1 MFSGGD
7 ILLEMGALPI
17 RKFETVERRHAADS
31 IYDQLAGAILRGDFP
46 VGQPLPPERELAE
59 QFGVSRTI
67 ARQAVHRLA
76 ELGLVRVR
84 QGGATIVQDS
94 SRSTD
99 VRLLAMRFRVNPR
112 TAEQRREFGERRM
125 LEGFALIQL
134 ATYHATSDDL
144 AALGAVIDAQV
155 GRGAGEDEGLTFERD
170 FWTAM
175 AQATHNQFYIGQLAF
190 WNHLV
195 AEHGREPS
203 ETAIPAAARSA
214 FYRELVRRI
223 SGGLDASQFYLD
235 TVRPLVLG
243 SPPKR

>member
-1 MFSGGD
+1 
-7 ILLEMGALPI
+7 MGVVPI
-17 RKFETVERRHAADS
+17 RKFETIERKHAADE
-31 IYDQLAGAILRGDFP
+31 IFDQLSAAIVRGDFP

-67 ARQAVHRLA
+67 ARQAVHRIA

-112 TAEQRREFGERRM
+112 TDQQKQEFLERRM
-125 LEGFALIQL
+125 LEGFALVQL
-134 ATYHATSDDL
+134 ASYRATAEDIATIEVL
-144 AALGAVIDAQV
+144 IDGFAE
-155 GRGAGEDEGLTFERD
+155 RGSTEEEGPAFERT

-175 AQATHNQFYIGQLAF
+175 AEATHNQFYIGQLAF

-195 AEHGREPS
+195 EERGREAADS
-203 ETAIPAAARSA
+203 SIPAATRVM

-223 SGGLDASQFYLD
+223 AGGLDAPQFYLD
-235 TVRPLVLG
+235 TVRPIVLG
-243 SPPKR
+243 SPPKRI